1 MMSLLAAPVGAARL
15 VLDRTVEVAEFAVS
29 VPGRVVNLLETTEAL
44 VGRIDGVVTDAR
56 EIVARIDDVVTE
68 ARATVG
74 RVGEVVDS
82 SSAVVGEAATVARR
96 AQDVVASAGRTS
108 DSAGELL
115 DTYAPMATRAAPL
128 AGQFIDELSAEEVHA
143 AVVLLDQL
151 PELADRMTALMPILG
166 TLETVAPEIHELL
179 GVAKDGR
186 QAIVGVPGFDFLR
199 RRGEDKENG
208 DDD

>member
-1 MMSLLAAPVGAARL
+1 MMSLFAVPLGAARI

-56 EIVARIDDVVTE
+56 DIVARIDDVVTD
-68 ARATVG
+68 ARSTVD
-74 RVGEVVDS
+74 RVGEVVDR
-82 SSAVVGEAATVARR
+82 SSAVVVEVTAVAHS

-108 DSAGELL
+108 DSASELL
-115 DTYAPMATRAAPL
+115 DAYAPMARQAAPL
-128 AGQFIDELSAEEVHA
+128 AKQFIDELSAEEVHA

-179 GVAKDGR
+179 GVAKDVR
-186 QAIVGVPGFDFLR
+186 QAIVGVPGFAFLR

-208 DDD
+208 DDA

>member
-44 VGRIDGVVTDAR
+44 LGRIDGVVTDAR

-179 GVAKDGR
+179 GVAKDVR

>member
-179 GVAKDGR
+179 GVAKDVR

>member
-56 EIVARIDDVVTE
+56 EIVARIDDVVTD

-82 SSAVVGEAATVARR
+82 SSTVVGEAATVARR

-179 GVAKDGR
+179 GVAKDVR

>member
-1 MMSLLAAPVGAARL
+1 MLSLFAVPLGAARG

-44 VGRIDGVVTDAR
+44 VARIDNVVTD
-56 EIVARIDDVVTE
+56 

-74 RVGEVVDS
+74 RVGEVVDR
-82 SSAVVGEAATVARR
+82 SSAVVVEVTAVADS
-96 AQDVVASAGRTS
+96 AQEVVASVARTS
-108 DSAGELL
+108 ETASELL
-115 DTYAPMATRAAPL
+115 DTYAPVARQAAPL
-128 AGQFIDELSAEEVHA
+128 ATQFIDELSAEEVHA

-179 GVAKDGR
+179 GVAKDVR
-186 QAIVGVPGFDFLR
+186 QAIVGVPGFSFLR
-199 RRGEDKENG
+199 RRGEEKENG
-208 DDD
+208 NDA

>member
-1 MMSLLAAPVGAARL
+1 VSLFAVPLGAARG

-44 VGRIDGVVTDAR
+44 VARIDNVVTD
-56 EIVARIDDVVTE
+56 

-74 RVGEVVDS
+74 RVDAVVDR
-82 SSAVVGEAATVARR
+82 SSAVVVEVTAVADS
-96 AQDVVASAGRTS
+96 AQEVVASVARTS
-108 DSAGELL
+108 ETASELL
-115 DTYAPMATRAAPL
+115 DTYAPVARQAAPL
-128 AGQFIDELSAEEVHA
+128 ATQFIDELSAEEVHA

-179 GVAKDGR
+179 GVAKDVR
-186 QAIVGVPGFDFLR
+186 QAIVGVPGFSFLR
-199 RRGEDKENG
+199 RRGEEKENG
-208 DDD
+208 NDA

>member
-82 SSAVVGEAATVARR
+82 SSAVVGEAATTARR

-179 GVAKDGR
+179 GVAKDVR

>member
-29 VPGRVVNLLETTEAL
+29 VPGRVVNLLESTEAL

-56 EIVARIDDVVTE
+56 EIVARIDDVVTD

-82 SSAVVGEAATVARR
+82 SSTVVGEAATVAHR

-108 DSAGELL
+108 DTAGELL

-143 AVVLLDQL
+143 AIVLLDQL

-179 GVAKDGR
+179 GVAKDVR
-186 QAIVGVPGFDFLR
+186 QAIVGVPGFNFLR
-199 RRGEDKENG
+199 RRGEDKEN
-208 DDD
+208 DDDD

>member
-179 GVAKDGR
+179 GVAKDVR
-186 QAIVGVPGFDFLR
+186 QAIVGVPGFNFLR

>member
-1 MMSLLAAPVGAARL
+1 MMSLLAAPIGAARL

-44 VGRIDGVVTDAR
+44 VGRIDGVVTEAR
-56 EIVARIDDVVTE
+56 EIVARIDDVVTD

-82 SSAVVGEAATVARR
+82 SSAVVGEAATVAHR

-151 PELADRMTALMPILG
+151 PELADRMTALMPVLG

-179 GVAKDGR
+179 GVAKDVR
-186 QAIVGVPGFDFLR
+186 QAIVGVPGFNFLR

>member
-56 EIVARIDDVVTE
+56 EIVARIDDVVTD

-82 SSAVVGEAATVARR
+82 SSAVVGEAATVAHR

-179 GVAKDGR
+179 GVAKDVR

>member
-56 EIVARIDDVVTE
+56 EIVARIDDVVTD

-82 SSAVVGEAATVARR
+82 SSAVVGEAATVAHR

-179 GVAKDGR
+179 GVAKDVR
-186 QAIVGVPGFDFLR
+186 QAIVGVPGFNFLR

>member
-1 MMSLLAAPVGAARL
+1 MMSLLAAPIGAARL

-44 VGRIDGVVTDAR
+44 VGRIDGVVTEAR
-56 EIVARIDDVVTE
+56 EIVARIDDVVTD

-82 SSAVVGEAATVARR
+82 SSAVVGEAATVAHR

-179 GVAKDGR
+179 GVAKDVR
-186 QAIVGVPGFDFLR
+186 QAIVGVPGFNFLR

>member
-44 VGRIDGVVTDAR
+44 VGRIDGVVTEAR
-56 EIVARIDDVVTE
+56 EIVARIDDVVTD

-82 SSAVVGEAATVARR
+82 SSAVVGEAATVAHR

-179 GVAKDGR
+179 GVAKDVR
-186 QAIVGVPGFDFLR
+186 QAIVGVPGFNFLR
-199 RRGEDKENG
+199 RRGEDKEN
-208 DDD
+208 DDDD

>member
-1 MMSLLAAPVGAARL
+1 MLSLFAVPLGAARG

-44 VGRIDGVVTDAR
+44 VARIDNVVTD
-56 EIVARIDDVVTE
+56 

-74 RVGEVVDS
+74 RVDAVVDR
-82 SSAVVGEAATVARR
+82 SSAVVVEVTAVADS
-96 AQDVVASAGRTS
+96 AQEVVASVARTS
-108 DSAGELL
+108 ETASELL
-115 DTYAPMATRAAPL
+115 DTYAPVARQAAPL
-128 AGQFIDELSAEEVHA
+128 ATQFIDELSAEEVHA

-179 GVAKDGR
+179 GVAKDVR
-186 QAIVGVPGFDFLR
+186 QAIVGVPGFSFLR
-199 RRGEDKENG
+199 RRGEEKENG
-208 DDD
+208 NDA

>member
-1 MMSLLAAPVGAARL
+1 MLSLFAVPLGAARI

-44 VGRIDGVVTDAR
+44 VGRIDAIATDAR
-56 EIVARIDDVVTE
+56 EIVARIDDVVTD

-74 RVGEVVDS
+74 RVDAVVDR
-82 SSAVVGEAATVARR
+82 SSAVVVEVTAVADS
-96 AQDVVASAGRTS
+96 AQEVVASVARTS
-108 DSAGELL
+108 ETASELL
-115 DTYAPMATRAAPL
+115 DTYAPVARQAAPL
-128 AGQFIDELSAEEVHA
+128 ATQFIDELSAEEVHA

-179 GVAKDGR
+179 GVAKDVR
-186 QAIVGVPGFDFLR
+186 QAIVGVPGFNFLR
-199 RRGEDKENG
+199 RRGEEKENG
-208 DDD
+208 NDA

>member
-44 VGRIDGVVTDAR
+44 VGRIDGVVTEAR
-56 EIVARIDDVVTE
+56 EIVARIDDVVTD

-82 SSAVVGEAATVARR
+82 SSAVVGEAATVAHR

-179 GVAKDGR
+179 GVAKDVR
-186 QAIVGVPGFDFLR
+186 QAIVGVPGFNFLR

>member
-1 MMSLLAAPVGAARL
+1 M
-15 VLDRTVEVAEFAVS
+15 
-29 VPGRVVNLLETTEAL
+29 
-44 VGRIDGVVTDAR
+44 GRIDGVVTDAR

-179 GVAKDGR
+179 GVAKDVR

>member
-1 MMSLLAAPVGAARL
+1 MMSLLAGPVGAARL

-56 EIVARIDDVVTE
+56 EIVARIDDVVTD

-82 SSAVVGEAATVARR
+82 SSAVVGDAATVARR

-179 GVAKDGR
+179 GVAKDVR
-186 QAIVGVPGFDFLR
+186 QAIVGVPGFNFLR

>member
-44 VGRIDGVVTDAR
+44 VGRIDGVVTEAR
-56 EIVARIDDVVTE
+56 EIVARIDDVVTD

-82 SSAVVGEAATVARR
+82 SSAVVGEAATVAHR

-108 DSAGELL
+108 DSASELL
-115 DTYAPMATRAAPL
+115 DTYALMATRAAPL

-179 GVAKDGR
+179 GVAKDVR

>member
-44 VGRIDGVVTDAR
+44 VGRIDGVVTEAR
-56 EIVARIDDVVTE
+56 EIVARIDDVVTD

-82 SSAVVGEAATVARR
+82 SSAVVGEAATVAHR

-108 DSAGELL
+108 DAAGELL

-179 GVAKDGR
+179 GVAKDVR
-186 QAIVGVPGFDFLR
+186 QAIVGVPGFNFLR

>member
-68 ARATVG
+68 VRATVG

-179 GVAKDGR
+179 GVAKDVR
-186 QAIVGVPGFDFLR
+186 QAIVGVPGFNFLR

>member
-56 EIVARIDDVVTE
+56 EIVARIDDVVTD

-82 SSAVVGEAATVARR
+82 SSAVVGDAATVARR

-179 GVAKDGR
+179 GVAKDVR
-186 QAIVGVPGFDFLR
+186 QAIVGVPGFNFLR

>member
-179 GVAKDGR
+179 GVAKDVR

-199 RRGEDKENG
+199 RRGENKENG